1 MNQFQTLVTL
11 SIVEIFADFAL
22 KDYANTG
29 NMYTGLIGA
38 TGYVVVVYLLV
49 QSLRGSTIL
58 YVKGMWD
65 GLSSL
70 AESLAAF
77 VFLGERFSRP
87 EQYLGLFF
95 TLIGLFL
102 LKSKSDDRNI
112 KGVSKIEN
120 LLSPLDRFS

>member
-29 NMYTGLIGA
+29 NPTTGLIGA
-38 TGYVVVVYLLV
+38 TGYVVVVALLV
-49 QSLRGSTIL
+49 QSLRGSTLL

-70 AESLAAF
+70 TESLAAF

-87 EQYLGLFF
+87 EQYLGLVF
-95 TLIGLFL
+95 TTVGLFL
-102 LKSKSDDRNI
+102 LKSKPDDRNI